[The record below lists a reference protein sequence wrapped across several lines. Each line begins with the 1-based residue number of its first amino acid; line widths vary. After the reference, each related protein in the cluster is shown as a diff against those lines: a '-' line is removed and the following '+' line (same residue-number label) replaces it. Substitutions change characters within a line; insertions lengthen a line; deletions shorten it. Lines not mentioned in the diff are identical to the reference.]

1 MSDLVLD
8 ASCAAAWVL
17 KDEATPQTATVLAQL
32 QGGANAVVPPLWRW
46 EMANL
51 LLVSARRGRID
62 AMDVDSALALL
73 DNLPIALDPDGP
85 SRAWPDALNLAR
97 DYALSVYDAS
107 YLELALRRRSPLATL
122 DRPLAR
128 AAAAVGVTLLLGS

>member
-17 KDEATPQTATVLAQL
+17 EDEATPQTATVLAQL
-32 QGGANAVVPPLWRW
+32 QAGARAIVPPLWRW

-51 LLVSARRGRID
+51 LLVGAQRGRID
-62 AMDVDSALALL
+62 ATDVDAALVFL
-73 DNLPIALDPDGP
+73 DSLPIALDTDAP
-85 SRAWPDALNLAR
+85 SRAWPDALTLAR
-97 DYALSVYDAS
+97 DHALSVYDAS